1 MTDFTKTI
9 TMSSAAAFV
18 EVMGGQPLDRWKVNI
33 QLPPQE
39 RMSFR
44 NLIRSG
50 HRNLYAGISTCL
62 GYSCVFYFPAIYGLE
77 HIYNRFG
84 IHNDFSKTL
93 FVTTFIS
100 SGVSWFEGVKTDQQ
114 VNNYRNKHIFEISKD
129 RFKQYGIRG
138 IMPSY
143 PMTFA
148 RELCYCSGLLV
159 LSPMIA
165 KHIDIGNK
173 HISAFIGGCLAAIV
187 SQSVSQPFDTIK
199 TRQEKYK
206 TSVRTVVRE
215 LMKYENVFSLWR
227 GVMPRCIR
235 GMWSISCMSVMMNL
249 ITQF

>member
-9 TMSSAAAFV
+9 TISSAAAFV

-33 QLPPQE
+33 QLPPHE

-44 NLIRSG
+44 NLLYSG
-50 HRNLYAGISTCL
+50 HRKLYAGLSTCL

-84 IHNDFSKTL
+84 IHNDLSKSI

-100 SGVSWFEGVKTDQQ
+100 FGVSWIESVKTDQQ
-114 VNNYRNKHIFEISKD
+114 VNNYRDKHIIEVTKD
-129 RFKQYGIRG
+129 RFKQYGIQG

-143 PMTFA
+143 TMTFA

-159 LSPMIA
+159 LSPLIA
-165 KHIDIGNK
+165 KRIEVGNK
-173 HISAFIGGCLAAIV
+173 HISSFIGGCLAAIA

-206 TSVRTVVRE
+206 VSISTIMRKIILEERIST
-215 LMKYENVFSLWR
+215 LWR
-227 GVMPRCIR
+227 GLMPRCIR
-235 GMWSISCMSVMMNL
+235 GMWSISCMSVMMNF
-249 ITQF
+249 IT